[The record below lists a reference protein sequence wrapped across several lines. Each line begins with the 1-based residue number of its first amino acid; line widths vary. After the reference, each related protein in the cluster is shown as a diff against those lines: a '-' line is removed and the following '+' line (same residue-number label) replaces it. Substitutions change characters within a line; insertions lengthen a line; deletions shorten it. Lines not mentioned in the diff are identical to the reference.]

1 MSRAGINTY
10 TFVSGPPYINTQRCR
25 SGWPAQSLCL
35 VGRVTLGDTVEY
47 NINIYIHSWPK
58 IDLMCGQRLL
68 DMTLPDSSAESQRFM
83 SADTNGH
90 PHSHDVYMFLFFVY
104 ICVVKRCDP
113 DVQIACS
120 TCVPNSFAGIYM
132 ASPFADMAIAGGR

>member
-1 MSRAGINTY
+1 M
-10 TFVSGPPYINTQRCR
+10 
-25 SGWPAQSLCL
+25 
-35 VGRVTLGDTVEY
+35 
-47 NINIYIHSWPK
+47 NIYIYIYSWPAF
-58 IDLMCGQRLL
+58 DLMCVQRLL
-68 DMTLPDSSAESQRFM
+68 DVTVSDSRAESQRFM

-120 TCVPNSFAGIYM
+120 TCVPNSFAGIYI
-132 ASPFADMAIAGGR
+132 ASPFADMAIARGRSF